1 MTTETTQSDGIP
13 AHPFPP
19 TRPAVTIVKSSERIN
34 AVDCPELQWWFAVPR
49 LGERYVWATYDAE
62 TLRLAAVTELTST
75 TPATVQDISCVEIR
89 VKEWTRNDWPAGPE
103 WFYAVLDEEHTRWL
117 SVAWMEAGKKVSYTL
132 GDEGFEGQWGELT
145 QRRIVD
151 DGRYQLQ
158 PDGAYRLTDKQG
170 LGAGTYD
177 VTIGERTFT
186 CLRVLD
192 VDISEPHGGELAEVF
207 IESGGRTVF
216 FRRYDGQHLRGHD
229 LVKKFPHNRRIVI
242 NDTTYVHADCTGWA
256 HDTVPEMALRP

>member
-1 MTTETTQSDGIP
+1 MAKETTQCDSIP

-19 TRPAVTIVKSSERIN
+19 MRPAVTIVESSKKIA

-75 TPATVQDISCVEIR
+75 TPATVQDIACVEIR
-89 VKEWTRNDWPAGPE
+89 VKEWTHNDWPACPE
-103 WFYAVLDEEHTRWL
+103 WMYAVLDEEYTRWL
-117 SVAWMEAGKKVSYTL
+117 SIAWMEEGKKVSYSL

-229 LVKKFPHNRRIVI
+229 LVKKFPNNRRIVI
-242 NDTTYVHADCTGWA
+242 NDVTYVHADCTGWA
-256 HDTVPEMALRP
+256 HDTVPEMAFRP